1 MGSVGGSIND
11 DIALNWAVHRVD
23 TLGAGVIVCPHS
35 VLGGI
40 PMDECCRNCRIAKL
54 VVKSTVVGLLIGGVW
69 VCATIGVI
77 AIWGGM

>member
-1 MGSVGGSIND
+1 MG
-11 DIALNWAVHRVD
+11 L
-23 TLGAGVIVCPHS
+23 GVIAWPPS
-35 VLGGI
+35 LLGGI

>member
-1 MGSVGGSIND
+1 
-11 DIALNWAVHRVD
+11 
-23 TLGAGVIVCPHS
+23 
-35 VLGGI
+35 
-40 PMDECCRNCRIAKL
+40 MDECCRNCRIAKL